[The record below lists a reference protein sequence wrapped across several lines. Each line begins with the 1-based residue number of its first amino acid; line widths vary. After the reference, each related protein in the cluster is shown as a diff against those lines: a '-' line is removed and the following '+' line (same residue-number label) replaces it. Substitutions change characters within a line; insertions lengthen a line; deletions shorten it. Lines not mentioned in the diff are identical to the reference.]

1 MNNVIRFG
9 AVALLGMTLAG
20 CSNFC
25 LRDMGEST
33 AINQAARVV
42 YEEPVDDALTPSFD
56 GAKAGPVLENYR
68 KAETRAGDQ
77 RLLRDVTN

>member
-1 MNNVIRFG
+1 MNNLVRFG
-9 AVALLGMTLAG
+9 AVSLLAIGLTG

-25 LRDMGEST
+25 LRDMGKST
-33 AINQAARVV
+33 SINHQARLVHA
-42 YEEPVDDALTPSFD
+42 EPVDDAVTPSFD

-68 KAETRAGDQ
+68 KADTRAADQ